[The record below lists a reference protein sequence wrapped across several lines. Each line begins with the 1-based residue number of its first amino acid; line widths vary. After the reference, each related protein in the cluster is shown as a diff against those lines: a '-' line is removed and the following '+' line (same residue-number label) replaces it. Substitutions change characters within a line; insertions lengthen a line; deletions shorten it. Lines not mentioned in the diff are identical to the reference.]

1 MLNTNKKLFK
11 ICMQGYQNSFQY
23 YVLTLNHCIQDL
35 QTCNLD
41 LVLKFV
47 LIECHTVEH
56 HHQTHN
62 LGENKM

>member
-1 MLNTNKKLFK
+1 MVYN
-11 ICMQGYQNSFQY
+11 IR
-23 YVLTLNHCIQDL
+23 YVLTLNHCIQGL

-56 HHQTHN
+56 HHQIHN
-62 LGENKM
+62 LERKYFNDS